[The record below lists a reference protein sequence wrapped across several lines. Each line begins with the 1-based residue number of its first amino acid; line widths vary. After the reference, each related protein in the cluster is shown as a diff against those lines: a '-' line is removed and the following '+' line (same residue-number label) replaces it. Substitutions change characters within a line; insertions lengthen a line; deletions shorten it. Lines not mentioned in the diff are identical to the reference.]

1 MIIIAIFLGALPL
14 QLSATK
20 GNWSQHVQ
28 LEAANSNLLYD
39 VNGTEQKCGKIC
51 AADKFSAYQ
60 LPSLLQNT
68 QTKKYAFILI
78 YHEN

>member
-28 LEAANSNLLYD
+28 LEAALRLVCLSQQKKMYD
-39 VNGTEQKCGKIC
+39 FV
-51 AADKFSAYQ
+51 FSP
-60 LPSLLQNT
+60 PSPT
-68 QTKKYAFILI
+68 
-78 YHEN
+78 